1 MYALNKRFG
10 PNDQWT
16 VDTFNSVE
24 ELTAEIAYLLEEGW
38 YIGTVT
44 LVENYY
50 FFERTFSISTT

>member
-10 PNDQWT
+10 PYDQWT

-24 ELTAEIAYLLEEGW
+24 ELAQEIAYLLEEGW

-44 LVENYY
+44 LVGNYY
-50 FFERTFSISTT
+50 